1 MAQTPLSQRRYST
14 ESQQSHIS
22 IPSPS
27 TPASERHQ
35 CSQCPSS
42 FLRLEHLKRHERDH
56 WDSKPYTCSL
66 CGKGFTRSDTLKRHE
81 HVHAA
86 VSSDGEN
93 GPSSVS
99 TRSHRGRHF
108 RACHNCAQA
117 RARCS
122 GEDVCSRCLSKALMC
137 EYPKKRRRSLQS
149 SPTRNAFAAQ
159 DPAWSIG
166 ELSLHTNTNSPTG
179 SHVMIDNDNLSCYSS
194 SSETFPNHHHHM
206 SGYNL
211 SSHDLSNLSPLEINY
226 EQLSPLVDPDSGLIS
241 PDIDTFDLGQPFP
254 PQPPPPHP
262 HHHPGMTMGMGSV
275 MPPNHADVTQSSI
288 NWLPTAF
295 SEEIDYA
302 ALSGVGVPLRSPNN
316 GTANTAPASFQDQ
329 LSGMDFAA
337 AATAAQQQQQQ
348 QHQQQQPPPPQPHSP
363 PPPPSRRNSSHSPA
377 RSTGGSSNS
386 SAESSSGGN
395 NGPSS
400 GRYYTTSFD
409 GARIPFVR
417 GTKRRRSFNVQS
429 PAPDHHTH
437 HPHAPAR
444 SSLFRDT
451 SGVYQFPEIC
461 VPIDSLPPVP
471 VTGPAMD
478 LKAYDRIADA
488 FRQVC
493 HGLGTTF
500 VPFKTLAVPGPGH
513 LNYFLQLYYEHFHPI
528 LPMLHLP
535 TLRLGEDEWV
545 LGLAAAAIGCRY
557 ADSEELLGFTR
568 PMTEFLRRVVVMSV
582 EHHPPRQ
589 MPLGV
594 LQALLLNS
602 INLLYSGSSR
612 FADSALNDFSRLVE
626 AVRTWKLLP
635 SSETP
640 PQSWSEWVRAEARIR
655 LGYSIWLLD
664 CTMAY
669 QMDQKPFLTLDDL
682 HSALPCNEH
691 LWAAQNEENWAHLR
705 RNIERNPPIS
715 EAVHTLF
722 VRKEVKPD
730 LGEFSRVLLLH
741 GIYHEMWTV
750 ARYQRR
756 SLASWVPC
764 ASSTLDDASNRHDS
778 ATTPLEF
785 YQERPQNVADRSI
798 YMPENGLYSKWR
810 NAACDSLDV
819 LHWAA
824 NATIAQHS
832 GSEHNTVCHLH
843 ASRVILLTPLS
854 EIVSLA
860 KSIAAAPPSS
870 STVPAPAA
878 LSSAHSPGDPNRQSL
893 PQLTKLETT
902 ISQWVSKDAHKA
914 RLAMIH
920 AGAVFWH
927 VRRFSKAAFY
937 EPHAVFLSTL
947 AMWAYASYT
956 SLTHA
961 FARTDSRSGS
971 DSPSPGGETVLT
983 CSDDFGAGSTAGGMN
998 GGGGGGEM
1006 VAEEWDPEGHH
1017 PTFIRLDRPNDDE
1030 MVQLFV
1036 RNGDPAR
1043 MKAHVSGV
1051 GNLLSPQGP
1060 ERVLR
1065 EGCKILSRM
1074 TLTWGVASEHVKVLS
1089 SMIEVASSVRSQGS
1103 VSSVQGPPS

>member
-1 MAQTPLSQRRYST
+1 MASTPLSTRRYST
-14 ESQQSHIS
+14 ESAQSQPALG
-22 IPSPS
+22 IPSPP
-27 TPASERHQ
+27 TSERHQ

-56 WDSKPYTCSL
+56 WDNKPYTCHL

-93 GPSSVS
+93 GGSSVS

-122 GEDVCSRCLSKALMC
+122 GEDVCSRCLSKALEC

-149 SPTRNAFAAQ
+149 SPGSSARNHFAAQ

-166 ELSLHTNTNSPTG
+166 ELSLNTNTNSPQ
-179 SHVMIDNDNLSCYSS
+179 HVMAMDNDNLSCYSS
-194 SSETFPNHHHHM
+194 SSETFPHHHPM
-206 SGYNL
+206 SAYAL
-211 SSHDLSNLSPLEINY
+211 SNHDLPNLSPLEINY
-226 EQLSPLVDPDSGLIS
+226 EQLSPLVGPDNGGLIS
-241 PDIDTFDLGQPFP
+241 PDIDTFDMGPPFP
-254 PQPPPPHP
+254 PPQQQQHQQQQQQQIN
-262 HHHPGMTMGMGSV
+262 MGMGPVS
-275 MPPNHADVTQSSI
+275 PDVTQSI

-302 ALSGVGVPLRSPNN
+302 ALSGIGVPLRNPNARMEN
-316 GTANTAPASFQDQ
+316 GFQDHGGGAPRVPTPAAGGGGR
-329 LSGMDFAA
+329 SMDFSAPG
-337 AATAAQQQQQQ
+337 
-348 QHQQQQPPPPQPHSP
+348 HPHSP
-363 PPPPSRRNSSHSPA
+363 SPNDGRQSPA

-386 SAESSSGGN
+386 SAESGSNAN
-395 NGPSS
+395 NNTA
-400 GRYYTTSFD
+400 GRYYATSFD

-417 GTKRRRSFNVQS
+417 GTKRRRSFNVSNSAEQ
-429 PAPDHHTH
+429 PAS
-437 HPHAPAR
+437 R
-444 SSLFRDT
+444 SSLFRDS

-500 VPFKTLAVPGPGH
+500 VPFKTLAVPGPAH

-528 LPMLHLP
+528 LPILHLP
-535 TLRLGEDEWV
+535 TLKLNEDEWV

-557 ADSEELLGFTR
+557 SDSEELLGFIR
-568 PMTEFLRRVVVMSV
+568 PMTEFLRRVVVMS
-582 EHHPPRQ
+582 
-589 MPLGV
+589 
-594 LQALLLNS
+594 ALLLNS

-635 SSETP
+635 RSETP
-640 PQSWSEWVRAEARIR
+640 PQSWSEWVRAEARLR
-655 LGYSIWLLD
+655 LGYSIWMLD
-664 CTMAY
+664 CTLAY
-669 QMDQKPFLTLDDL
+669 QMDQKPFLALEDL
-682 HSALPCNEH
+682 HAALPCNEP
-691 LWAAQNEENWAHLR
+691 LWAAPNEESWAQLR
-705 RNIERNPPIS
+705 RNTERTASSEATIFSGARPLTHYSTAGNPPIA

-730 LGEFSRVLLLH
+730 VGEFSRVLLLH

-756 SLASWVPC
+756 SLASWVPAAADDAGTDC
-764 ASSTLDDASNRHDS
+764 YYRTAPEYLQERLPSSST
-778 ATTPLEF
+778 
-785 YQERPQNVADRSI
+785 ADRNSA
-798 YMPENGLYSKWR
+798 YMPENALYSKWR

-824 NATIAQHS
+824 NATVAQHS
-832 GSEHNTVCHLH
+832 GSEHNTICHLH
-843 ASRVILLTPLS
+843 LSRVILLTPLS

-860 KSIAAAPPSS
+860 KSITASSPSHNNSS
-870 STVPAPAA
+870 SSNNSTA
-878 LSSAHSPGDPNRQSL
+878 SDPYSNRQSL
-893 PQLTKLETT
+893 PQLTKLEAK
-902 ISQWVSKDAHKA
+902 ISLWVTKDQHKA

-937 EPHAVFLSTL
+937 EPGAVFIATL
-947 AMWAYASYT
+947 VLWAYASHT
-956 SLTHA
+956 PLAHA

-971 DSPSPGGETVLT
+971 DSPSPGTVFT
-983 CSDDFGAGSTAGGMN
+983 TSSDVDAAGSSFMSDEYNNNNNNSSYPDFDQQNHGQHN
-998 GGGGGGEM
+998 
-1006 VAEEWDPEGHH
+1006 

-1051 GNLLSPQGP
+1051 GNLLAPQAP

-1065 EGCKILSRM
+1065 EGCRLLSRM
-1074 TLTWGVASEHVKVLS
+1074 ALTWGVAGEHVRVL
-1089 SMIEVASSVRSQGS
+1089 ASLVESGGGASARSQGS
-1103 VSSVQGPPS
+1103 TNGGESVSVGGPPS

>member
-1 MAQTPLSQRRYST
+1 MATSPLSLRRYSS
-14 ESQQSHIS
+14 ESQQSQPTG
-22 IPSPS
+22 IPSP
-27 TPASERHQ
+27 PASERHQ
-35 CSQCPSS
+35 CSQCASS

-93 GPSSVS
+93 GSSVS

-108 RACHNCAQA
+108 RACHSCAQA

-122 GEDVCSRCLSKALMC
+122 GEDVCSRCLAKAVVC
-137 EYPKKRRRSLQS
+137 EYPKKRRRSAQG
-149 SPTRNAFAAQ
+149 SPARNAFAAQ

-166 ELSLHTNTNSPTG
+166 ELTLHTTSNSPQ
-179 SHVMIDNDNLSCYSS
+179 HVMLDTDSLSCYSS
-194 SSETFPNHHHHM
+194 SSETFAHHLPGYALNHDP
-206 SGYNL
+206 
-211 SSHDLSNLSPLEINY
+211 DLPGLSPLEISY
-226 EQLSPLVDPDSGLIS
+226 EQLSPLAPPNAGGLIS
-241 PDIDTFDLGQPFP
+241 PDIDAFDMSQPFP
-254 PQPPPPHP
+254 PQPPPGH
-262 HHHPGMTMGMGSV
+262 GLDIGMGA
-275 MPPNHADVTQSSI
+275 MPDVNPSSI

-295 SEEIDYA
+295 SDEIDYA
-302 ALSGVGVPLRSPNN
+302 ALSGIGVPLKSPNGKMPAGLHDDSAALPTPAGLDFMSASPQN
-316 GTANTAPASFQDQ
+316 G
-329 LSGMDFAA
+329 
-337 AATAAQQQQQQ
+337 
-348 QHQQQQPPPPQPHSP
+348 
-363 PPPPSRRNSSHSPA
+363 RRGSQSPA
-377 RSTGGSSNS
+377 RSTGSSNS
-386 SAESSSGGN
+386 STESN
-395 NGPSS
+395 
-400 GRYYTTSFD
+400 GRYYSTSFD

-417 GTKRRRSFNVQS
+417 GTKRRRSFNVS
-429 PAPDHHTH
+429 NSEPT
-437 HPHAPAR
+437 R
-444 SSLFRDT
+444 SSLFRDQ
-451 SGVYQFPEIC
+451 SGVYSFPEIS

-500 VPFKTLAVPGPGH
+500 VPFKTLAVPGPAH

-528 LPMLHLP
+528 LPILHTP
-535 TLRLGEDEWV
+535 TLRLNEDEWV

-557 ADSEELLGFTR
+557 SDSEDLLGFIR
-568 PMTEFLRRVVVMSV
+568 PMTEFLRRVCVISV

-589 MPLGV
+589 MPLGL
-594 LQALLLNS
+594 LQALFLNA
-602 INLLYSGSSR
+602 INMLYSGSSR
-612 FADSALNDFSRLVE
+612 LSDSAQNDFSRLVE

-635 SSETP
+635 PAETP
-640 PQSWSEWVRAEARIR
+640 PQSWSEWVKAEARIR
-655 LGYSIWLLD
+655 LGYSIWFLD

-669 QMDQKPFLTLDDL
+669 QMDQKPFLSMDDM
-682 HSALPCNEH
+682 HSPLPCNEH
-691 LWAAQNEENWAHLR
+691 LWASQNEEEWANLR
-705 RNIERNPPIS
+705 RSTERNPPIA

-730 LGEFSRVLLLH
+730 IGEFSRVLLLH
-741 GIYHEMWTV
+741 GIYHETWTV
-750 ARYQRR
+750 ARYHRR
-756 SLASWVPC
+756 SLSSWIPS
-764 ASSTLDDASNRHDS
+764 ADDALDRS
-778 ATTPLEF
+778 APE
-785 YQERPQNVADRSI
+785 YQERPQNVADKSI
-798 YMPENGLYSKWR
+798 YIPENPLYSKWR
-810 NAACDSLDV
+810 NAACDCLDV

-843 ASRVILLTPLS
+843 SSRVILLTPIS

-860 KSIAAAPPSS
+860 KSMATS
-870 STVPAPAA
+870 
-878 LSSAHSPGDPNRQSL
+878 DRQSL
-893 PQLTKLETT
+893 PQLTKLE
-902 ISQWVSKDAHKA
+902 SKVSLWVQKDQHKA

-920 AGAVFWH
+920 AGAVWWH

-937 EPHAVFLSTL
+937 EPSSVFLSTL

-956 SLTHA
+956 SLTNS

-971 DSPSPGGETVLT
+971 ESPSPGALSSTNFPSSDMTTL
-983 CSDDFGAGSTAGGMN
+983 SDDL
-998 GGGGGGEM
+998 
-1006 VAEEWDPEGHH
+1006 DQ

-1036 RNGDPAR
+1036 RNGDPSR

-1051 GNLLSPQGP
+1051 GNLLSPLGP

-1074 TLTWGVASEHVKVLS
+1074 TLTWGSANEYLKILS
-1089 SMIEVASSVRSQGS
+1089 NMVETVSSVRTHASA
-1103 VSSVQGPPS
+1103 VPVQGPAS

>member
-1 MAQTPLSQRRYST
+1 MASTPLSARRYST
-14 ESQQSHIS
+14 ESTQSQPNLIG
-22 IPSPS
+22 IPSPPHS
-27 TPASERHQ
+27 DRHQ

-56 WDSKPYTCSL
+56 WDSKPYTCHL

-93 GPSSVS
+93 GSSVS

-122 GEDVCSRCLSKALMC
+122 GEDVCSRCLSKALEC

-149 SPTRNAFAAQ
+149 SPTGSRNQFAAQ

-166 ELSLHTNTNSPTG
+166 ELTLNTNTNSPQ
-179 SHVMIDNDNLSCYSS
+179 HVMMDNDALSCYSS
-194 SSETFPNHHHHM
+194 SSDTYPM
-206 SGYNL
+206 AGYGL
-211 SSHDLSNLSPLEINY
+211 SAHDLPNLSPLEINY
-226 EQLSPLVDPDSGLIS
+226 EQLDNGGLIS
-241 PDIDTFDLGQPFP
+241 PDIDTFDMGQPFP
-254 PQPPPPHP
+254 PHPPPAM
-262 HHHPGMTMGMGSV
+262 GMTMHPV
-275 MPPNHADVTQSSI
+275 ADVTQPI

-302 ALSGVGVPLRSPNN
+302 ALSGVGVPLKSP
-316 GTANTAPASFQDQ
+316 GARIDHHFQD
-329 LSGMDFAA
+329 GGGGAPRVPTPAMDFA
-337 AATAAQQQQQQ
+337 
-348 QHQQQQPPPPQPHSP
+348 QHPHSP
-363 PPPPSRRNSSHSPA
+363 SPTGRRGSQSPA

-386 SAESSSGGN
+386 SAEN
-395 NGPSS
+395 NTNH
-400 GRYYTTSFD
+400 GRYYATSFD

-417 GTKRRRSFNVQS
+417 GTKRRRSFNVSNSTEQ
-429 PAPDHHTH
+429 
-437 HPHAPAR
+437 PAR
-444 SSLFRDT
+444 SSLFRDQ
-451 SGVYQFPEIC
+451 SAVYQFPEIC

-500 VPFKTLAVPGPGH
+500 VPFKTLAVPGPAH

-528 LPMLHLP
+528 LPILHLP
-535 TLRLGEDEWV
+535 TLKLNEDEWV

-557 ADSEELLGFTR
+557 SDSEELLGFIR

-602 INLLYSGSSR
+602 INLQYSGSSR

-635 SSETP
+635 RSETP

-655 LGYSIWLLD
+655 LGYSIWMLD
-664 CTMAY
+664 CTLAY
-669 QMDQKPFLTLDDL
+669 QMDQKPFLSLEDL
-682 HSALPCNEH
+682 HAALPCNEA
-691 LWAAQNEENWAHLR
+691 LWAAPHEEGWAQLR
-705 RNIERNPPIS
+705 RDTERTASLEDIFSGARPLTYFSSAAGNPPIS

-730 LGEFSRVLLLH
+730 VGEFSRVLLLH

-756 SLASWVPC
+756 SLASWVPS
-764 ASSTLDDASNRHDS
+764 AADDASTDCYYRT
-778 ATTPLEF
+778 APE
-785 YQERPQNVADRSI
+785 YQERAPNAAADRSA
-798 YMPENGLYSKWR
+798 YMPENALYSKWR
-810 NAACDSLDV
+810 NAACDCLDV

-824 NATIAQHS
+824 NATVAQHS
-832 GSEHNTVCHLH
+832 GSEHNTICHLH
-843 ASRVILLTPLS
+843 LSRVILLTPLS

-860 KSIAAAPPSS
+860 KSITSTTPSNGNNS
-870 STVPAPAA
+870 NSTNNDAYN
-878 LSSAHSPGDPNRQSL
+878 NRQSL
-893 PQLTKLETT
+893 PQLTKLEAKL
-902 ISQWVSKDAHKA
+902 SLWVSKDQHKA
-914 RLAMIH
+914 RLAVLH

-937 EPHAVFLSTL
+937 EPGAVFLSTL
-947 AMWAYASYT
+947 ALWAYATYT
-956 SLTHA
+956 SLSHA
-961 FARTDSRSGS
+961 GFGALTDSRSGS
-971 DSPSPGGETVLT
+971 DSPSPGTIFT
-983 CSDDFGAGSTAGGMN
+983 ASDDMAAATTSFSDDLD
-998 GGGGGGEM
+998 EQ
-1006 VAEEWDPEGHH
+1006 

-1036 RNGDPAR
+1036 RNGDPSR

-1051 GNLLSPQGP
+1051 GNLLAPSGP

-1065 EGCKILSRM
+1065 EGCRILSRM
-1074 TLTWGVASEHVKVLS
+1074 TLTWGVASEHVRVLAS
-1089 SMIEVASSVRSQGS
+1089 LIEAGSGGGGGGGGSQGS
-1103 VSSVQGPPS
+1103 AGSVVASVPSVRGPPS